1 MHFNDAVAR
10 AYVTANS
17 FSSYEL
23 RDITALLTQ
32 RKNKEERWLPRNNLG
47 VRDRQP
53 SQKQN

>member
-10 AYVTANS
+10 AYATTYS

-23 RDITALLTQ
+23 RDITPLLTQ
-32 RKNKEERWLPRNNLG
+32 RKNNKERWLPRNNLG
-47 VRDRQP
+47 VRNRQP